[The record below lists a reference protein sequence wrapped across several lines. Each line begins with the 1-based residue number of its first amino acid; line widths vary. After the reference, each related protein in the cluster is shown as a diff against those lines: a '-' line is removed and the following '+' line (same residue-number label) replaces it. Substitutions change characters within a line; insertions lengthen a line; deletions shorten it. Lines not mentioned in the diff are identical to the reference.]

1 MRSAVPSLVRTNVNE
16 VARFD
21 VLFAEDSVNVQFP
34 VRVAVNTLPSSQSIV
49 LAVPVS
55 PNAVTPSEKT
65 PEKNTLESIE
75 ITVAA
80 LAFWI
85 PVVILGVVRA
95 GLVAKTKEPVPVSS
109 VTAEAK
115 LALEGVPRKVAIPEP
130 KDVIPVPPLATGSVP
145 VTFVV
150 RFANVVEVVP
160 VPPLAM
166 GSVPVT

>member
-1 MRSAVPSLVRTNVNE
+1 
-16 VARFD
+16 
-21 VLFAEDSVNVQFP
+21 VLLAEAKVNVQFP

-49 LAVPVS
+49 TAVPVS
-55 PNAVTPSEKT
+55 PKAVTSSENA

-109 VTAEAK
+109 VTAEAR
-115 LALEGVPRKVAIPEP
+115 LAEDGVPRKSATPEP
-130 KDVIPVPPLATGSVP
+130 KEVIPVPPLATGSVP
-145 VTFVV
+145 VT
-150 RFANVVEVVP
+150 
-160 VPPLAM
+160 
-166 GSVPVT
+166 